1 MTPTGLEC
9 QAPHGSQEINYGSHD
24 FTVKLLKNCNTTFHQ
39 KYKIV
44 SELHLLVVDVHLVAV
59 IFLSRSQS

>member
-39 KYKIV
+39 NYKIV
-44 SELHLLVVDVHLVAV
+44 SEPRLLL
-59 IFLSRSQS
+59 FLFFL